1 MKGYDKMANK
11 IISGLG
17 FHHIALKAADFD
29 KSYEFYTKLGFEPFE
44 AWGEGDGRAQ
54 MFDMGDGSILE
65 LFAGAK
71 DIPDTGKFLHFAMK
85 CDDVEKAYDTALA
98 AGARP
103 ITPPKCVPLNSTPK
117 KMTLQCAFV
126 YGPDNEQLEF
136 FKIVEIE
143 A

>member
-1 MKGYDKMANK
+1 MANK

-17 FHHIALKAADFD
+17 FHHIALKATDFD

-65 LFAGAK
+65 LFAG
-71 DIPDTGKFLHFAMK
+71 GKNLAENGLYPHFAMK
-85 CDDVEKAYDTALA
+85 CDDVEAAYNTAIA

-103 ITPPKCVPLNSTPK
+103 MSPPKCVPLSSTPK
-117 KMTLQCAFV
+117 KMTLQCGFV
-126 YGPDNEQLEF
+126 FGPDNEQLEF
-136 FKIVEIE
+136 FKILEIE
-143 A
+143 D